1 MLHVPTHPYGYYY
14 VSKAPQNPSYDIIFH
29 ILNYCIMT
37 TESPVVED
45 VEMAAPADEKVG
57 VNVRVKQNNHGMDR
71 EENKSHHLPANSTSR
86 SESLLA
92 ATGKPINII
101 P

>member
-57 VNVRVKQNNHGMDR
+57 VNVRVKQNNHGRDR
-71 EENKSHHLPANSTSR
+71 EENKSHEYIVTSFIGNL
-86 SESLLA
+86 SA
-92 ATGKPINII
+92 AWVKS
-101 P
+101 